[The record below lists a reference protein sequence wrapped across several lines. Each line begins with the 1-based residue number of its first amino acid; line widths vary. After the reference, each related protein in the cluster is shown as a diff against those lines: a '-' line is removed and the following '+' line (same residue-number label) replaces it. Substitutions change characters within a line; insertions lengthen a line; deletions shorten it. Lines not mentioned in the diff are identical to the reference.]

1 MTLIEIE
8 FSLAFLA
15 HLAMGKI
22 LKFWEESYY
31 SDKVAFYFEL
41 VSFIFTVA
49 ASLNLALT
57 ADDPNML
64 IVYPAFLIGSITGI
78 YAYYRRKLAWP
89 VLLTGYF
96 AVVNVIGIVVA
107 AGWW

>member
-96 AVVNVIGIVVA
+96 AVINMIGFGVA
-107 AGWW
+107 AAWW